1 MRYRTLK
8 GKKVAV
14 SGVATTDSI
23 YYLWFEYL
31 KRSEKYKTAC
41 ANNGKGMKRLYADF
55 GDVFAYR
62 GDGDGL
68 RLEGEGEFGR
78 YGRHAHRD
86 LAERKKLL

>member
-1 MRYRTLK
+1 MRYRMLK
-8 GKKVAV
+8 GKKVVV

-55 GDVFAYR
+55 GDVFAY
-62 GDGDGL
+62 
-68 RLEGEGEFGR
+68 EGIEGFW
-78 YGRHAHRD
+78 D
-86 LAERKKLL
+86 